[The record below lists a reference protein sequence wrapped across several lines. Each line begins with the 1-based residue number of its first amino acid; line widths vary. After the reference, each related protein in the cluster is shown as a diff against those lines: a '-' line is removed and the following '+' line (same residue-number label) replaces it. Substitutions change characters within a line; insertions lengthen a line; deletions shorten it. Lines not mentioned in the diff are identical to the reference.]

1 LIRKVGPTMP
11 RFLVILLLLAV
22 GCQDGQVPP
31 GRSAAKAV
39 DSPPGVVLLRYRVG
53 SGSTE
58 QRELGFLQTLEN
70 EYPDLKILKADVYA
84 GTTPES
90 SKQAMLDLL
99 AEYGD
104 LVTGVFAVCEAN
116 TDGVLRA
123 LEESKHAGKIRFVG
137 MDPNPAILAG
147 LKDGKLD
154 GLVLQDPVQMG
165 YVAVQ
170 TLLAHLRG
178 EPVPPSI
185 STGEYLATPE
195 TASNPELQPLLRP
208 MRFSGTSFV
217 PSDRVFTIG
226 VVPKGSTH
234 GFWDAVHAGTER
246 AAEEAGNVVIRFES
260 PLLEEDLEKQIEI
273 VESMIAEK
281 VDGLCIV
288 PIDANALI
296 PVVERAKEAG
306 IPTVVFD
313 SNLYDNGQLRVSY
326 VATDNYT
333 AGVLAARRLA
343 EVLGY
348 EPQKEPGGEKEGAA
362 ASDP

>member
-1 LIRKVGPTMP
+1 MSRL
-11 RFLVILLLLAV
+11 LVIVLLLTV
-22 GCQDGQVPP
+22 GCQDSRVPP
-31 GRSAAKAV
+31 NRSAVKAV

-70 EYPDLKILKADVYA
+70 DYPDVNILKADAYA

-99 AEYGD
+99 ADYGN
-104 LVTGVFAVCEAN
+104 LVTGVFTVCEAN

-123 LEESKHAGKIRFVG
+123 LEESKHAGRVKFVG

-147 LKDGKLD
+147 LKNSKVD

-170 TLLAHLRG
+170 TMIAHLRG
-178 EPVPPSI
+178 EQVPPSI

-195 TASNPELQPLLRP
+195 TADDPALQPLLRP

-217 PSDRVFTIG
+217 PSDRGFTIG

-234 GFWDAVHAGTER
+234 AFWDAVHAGTER
-246 AAEEAGNVVIRFES
+246 AAEEAGNVAIRFEA
-260 PLLEEDLEKQIEI
+260 PLLEEDLDKQIEI
-273 VESMIAEK
+273 VEKMVEDK

-296 PVVERAKEAG
+296 PTVEKARAAG

-313 SNLYDNGQLRVSY
+313 SNLYDNGQLRVCY
-326 VATDNYT
+326 VATDNYA
-333 AGVLAARRLA
+333 AGVMAARRLA
-343 EVLGY
+343 EVLGFK
-348 EPQKEPGGEKEGAA
+348 PNKKEVGKEKEGVA
-362 ASDP
+362 ASLP